1 MIGRAEG
8 LGITLAELYYRAH
21 RDYETD
27 LTHCAIR
34 VLQFISHRGRVPRLD
49 KITAYFGSAPSIT
62 SGLIKRLQDRG
73 LVVRNRAKGDE
84 RSIEIEL
91 TDAAKVALAEHTTLD
106 PRKLRDGVKAID
118 DFEQDALVKSIRKI
132 TEAVD

>member
-1 MIGRAEG
+1 M
-8 LGITLAELYYRAH
+8 TLAELYYRAH

-34 VLQFISHRGRVPRLD
+34 VLQFISYRGRVPRLD
-49 KITAYFGSAPSIT
+49 KITAYFGSAPSIA

-106 PRKLRDGVKAID
+106 PRKLRDGLKALD
-118 DFEQDALVKSIRKI
+118 DFEQDALVKSIRNT
-132 TEAVD
+132 TEAID